1 MLDEL
6 SPWLEYIYAVLNWA
20 IIINNILWKSS
31 KKQRNKKDILD
42 QKYSKT
48 ICFSINIEM
57 WNDKQQLQ
65 LNLIKY
71 YIVIDNQK

>member
-31 KKQRNKKDILD
+31 KKQRNKEDILE